1 MQKRDAEKLFK
12 MTSQFYAQNATSFSN
27 TRQSAWPGWERCV
40 CAMNVLGRDTAGS
53 ENATKSEK
61 FAQCDKFQHVNTLE
75 IIDVACGNLRFE
87 TWLANEFPQLSFH
100 AKAYDKCEDLL
111 PDDMPRNVDFV
122 LCDVGACLLE
132 LCEEKDSDA
141 GNDNYEDSANSE
153 GDTGG
158 NGNGE
163 ESSGLRN
170 PNKQDIF
177 NTPNMANIA
186 ICFGFM
192 HHIPLERSREKLIEM
207 LLNAVLPGGYVAISF
222 WCFSRNEKM
231 KLRAEETTK
240 MALEKL
246 NNNRKLELGCE
257 LKSDRKIPH
266 EGATSID
273 GKVPRNRKFQ
283 LESNIKLEDGDYLL
297 GFNNSYET
305 FRYCH
310 SFTTEE
316 IDNLVARAR
325 EHASFKI
332 VDKFS
337 SDGRGNNLN
346 EYVILQ
352 KEK

>member
-53 ENATKSEK
+53 ENATRSEK

-111 PDDMPRNVDFV
+111 PDDMPENVDFV

-132 LCEEKDSDA
+132 LCEE
-141 GNDNYEDSANSE
+141 
-153 GDTGG
+153 
-158 NGNGE
+158 
-163 ESSGLRN
+163 SSGLRN
-170 PNKQDIF
+170 PNKQNIF

-207 LLNAVLPGGYVAISF
+207 LLDAVLPGGYVAISF

-246 NNNRKLELGCE
+246 NNNRRLELGCE